1 MLLSG
6 MRWPRAVGGLGQLL
20 LLGSVLYVIGG
31 CKASPPPPSSAPSA
45 WSAPDDRGSAEF
57 ESEIR
62 AFEAEDAKAPHRPA
76 EVLFVGSSSIRLWR
90 SLADDFKPHP
100 VKNRG
105 FGGARI
111 RNIIDFGRRMVL
123 PYSPSRI
130 VFFAGSNDIH
140 AGASAGEVLADF
152 KTFVAGVH
160 EVLPGTRIAFISIT
174 TSPARFAEVATVRE
188 ANRLIRDYIGT
199 NPKLTFIDV
208 FPDMLDATGRPRA
221 ELYAA
226 DRLHLNQQGYA
237 LWIPRVE
244 RFLED

>member
-1 MLLSG
+1 VSAT
-6 MRWPRAVGGLGQLL
+6 RSAQPAVALVRVLL
-20 LLGSVLYVIGG
+20 LCSVLFGAAA
-31 CKASPPPPSSAPSA
+31 CKASPPPPSSAPRA
-45 WSAPDDRGSAEF
+45 WSAPADDSSSEF
-57 ESEIR
+57 EDEIR
-62 AFEAEDAKAPHRPA
+62 AFEAEDAKAPPRSA

-90 SLADDFKPHP
+90 TLADDFKPYP

-160 EVLPGTRIAFISIT
+160 EVLPETRIAFISIT
-174 TSPARFAEVATVRE
+174 TSPARFTEVLTVRE
-188 ANRLIRDYIGT
+188 ANRLIRDYIAS

-208 FPDMLDATGRPRA
+208 FPDMLDGAGRPRA

-226 DRLHLNQQGYA
+226 DRLHLNLQGYA
-237 LWIPRVE
+237 LWIPRIE
-244 RFLED
+244 TFLSN

>member
-1 MLLSG
+1 MA
-6 MRWPRAVGGLGQLL
+6 RAHAAVGLVRVL
-20 LLGSVLYVIGG
+20 LLGGVLFGAAA
-31 CKASPPPPSSAPSA
+31 CKASPPSPSSAPSA
-45 WSAPDDRGSAEF
+45 WSAPVDRGSAEF
-57 ESEIR
+57 ENEIR
-62 AFEAEDAKAPHRPA
+62 AFEAEDAKSPPRPA

-90 SLADDFKPHP
+90 TLSDDFKPHP

-160 EVLPGTRIAFISIT
+160 EVLPETRIAFISIT

-188 ANRLIRDYIGT
+188 ANRLIRDYIAT

-208 FPDMLDATGRPRA
+208 FPDMLDAAGRPRA

-237 LWIPRVE
+237 LWIPRIE
-244 RFLED
+244 TFLRN